1 MSAPS
6 ETRLAYSIA
15 TRETLL
21 QRLKGID
28 DHASWQD
35 FFDMYWRLIY
45 GVAVK
50 AGLNEDEA
58 RDVVQDTVITVA
70 KNIPEFQYNPAKCAF
85 KTWLLNL
92 TRWRI
97 VDQLRKRK
105 SKSSEPGATK
115 WDDCTALEEIPDPAG
130 FNLEAI
136 WDQEWDA
143 NLLEAATQRI
153 KRQVSARQ
161 YQMFYLH
168 VLKELPVKEVAQRVG
183 ASMASVYLAKHR
195 VGLMLRR
202 EIKLL
207 QAQAD

>member
-1 MSAPS
+1 MSL
-6 ETRLAYSIA
+6 EYSIE

-21 QRLKGID
+21 ERLKGID

-35 FFDMYWRLIY
+35 FFDTYWRLIY

-58 RDVVQDTVITVA
+58 QDVLQDTVVTVA
-70 KNIPEFQYNPAKCAF
+70 KNIPGFQYDPTKCAF

-97 VDQLRKRK
+97 VDQIRKRK
-105 SKSSEPGATK
+105 FKVSGQGIAK
-115 WDDCTALEEIPDPAG
+115 WDDSAPPALEEIDDPAG
-130 FNLEAI
+130 CNLEAI
-136 WDQEWDA
+136 WNQEWEA

-153 KRQVSARQ
+153 KGQVSAKQ

-168 VLKELPVKEVAQRVG
+168 VLKDLPVKEVAQRVG
-183 ASMASVYLAKHR
+183 ASMGSVYLTKHR
-195 VGLMLRR
+195 VGRMLRR

-207 QAQAD
+207 QDKVP